1 MPLTLALAV
10 PPSEEPITLTEAKL
24 QARVEISTDD
34 TLITAL
40 ITAAREL
47 IEEHAW
53 RSLITQRW
61 DLYLDD
67 WPASDTILLPRPP
80 LRSIVTFEYTD
91 DAGAATAI
99 PADDYIVDAVSE
111 PGRLRLKSTAD
122 WPTATLRELNAIHI
136 RFESGYGAAAAV
148 PTRYKQAL
156 KLLVG
161 HWYENR
167 EAILA
172 SGAIPKEIPFGVK
185 SLLNIDH
192 ARTY

>member
-10 PPSEEPITLTEAKL
+10 APAEEPITLAEAKL
-24 QARVEISTDD
+24 PARVEVSTDD
-34 TLITAL
+34 TLITSL

-47 IEEHAW
+47 IEEQAW
-53 RSLITQRW
+53 RALVTQRW
-61 DLYLDD
+61 DYYLDA
-67 WPASDTILLPRPP
+67 WPAADTILLPRPP

-91 DAGAATAI
+91 DAGATTAI
-99 PADDYIVDAVSE
+99 SASDYIVDAVSE

-136 RFESGYGAAAAV
+136 RFEAGYGAASAV

-172 SGAIPKEIPFGVK
+172 TGAIPKELPLGVK
-185 SLLNIDH
+185 ALLNIDH
-192 ARTY
+192 ARTF